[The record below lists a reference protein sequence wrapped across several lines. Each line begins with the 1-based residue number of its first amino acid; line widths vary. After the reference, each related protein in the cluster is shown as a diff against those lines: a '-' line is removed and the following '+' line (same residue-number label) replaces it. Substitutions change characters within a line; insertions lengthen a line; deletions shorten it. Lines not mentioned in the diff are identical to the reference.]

1 MLVLAAIEWTEI
13 LPGIIGILGLGGI
26 VFTALRFR
34 RDDTTAVVNQQD
46 TIMKEFKTLN
56 DELRTATEAMRNQRD
71 ACHQEVSNLRRE
83 LRSAKEMLS
92 GQMTD
97 IQEKLD
103 E

>member
-1 MLVLAAIEWTEI
+1 
-13 LPGIIGILGLGGI
+13 
-26 VFTALRFR
+26 
-34 RDDTTAVVNQQD
+34 
-46 TIMKEFKTLN
+46 
-56 DELRTATEAMRNQRD
+56 MRNQRD